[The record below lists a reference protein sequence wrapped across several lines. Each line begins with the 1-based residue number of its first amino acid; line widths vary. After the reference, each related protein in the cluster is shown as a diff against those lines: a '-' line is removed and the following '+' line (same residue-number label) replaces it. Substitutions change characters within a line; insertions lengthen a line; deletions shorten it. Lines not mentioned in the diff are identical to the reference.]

1 MQIAERVIDIIRDT
15 EKQSPKL
22 RAIVQHDKD
31 EILKVLDCL
40 LTSFSRTRSLKC
52 GCCNGMAM
60 IFKGLR
66 PELSGHNNEGEQGWC
81 SAEIAHLQW

>member
-31 EILKVLDCL
+31 EILKVHDCV
-40 LTSFSRTRSLKC
+40 LTSFTRMWL
-52 GCCNGMAM
+52 
-60 IFKGLR
+60 L
-66 PELSGHNNEGEQGWC
+66 
-81 SAEIAHLQW
+81 

>member
-31 EILKVLDCL
+31 EILKVYDC
-40 LTSFSRTRSLKC
+40 TY
-52 GCCNGMAM
+52 
-60 IFKGLR
+60 
-66 PELSGHNNEGEQGWC
+66 
-81 SAEIAHLQW
+81 

>member
-31 EILKVLDCL
+31 EILKVCDYVLTGHSGTL
-40 LTSFSRTRSLKC
+40 LIQSLTGDK
-52 GCCNGMAM
+52 NVAVVTEW
-60 IFKGLR
+60 
-66 PELSGHNNEGEQGWC
+66 PY
-81 SAEIAHLQW
+81 